1 MFISQKM
8 KFLHFV
14 THDIICVC
22 VTVHYWKSK
31 LDMRIQKG
39 EFGSVINRFINKV
52 HYK

>member
-22 VTVHYWKSK
+22 VTVRYWKSK

-52 HYK
+52 RYK